1 MAGIYLVKYKW
12 VCSVPFLKL
21 KYITY
26 DRFIHRIYMVYNR
39 YINIKKGTEQT
50 HFYFTRYIPG
60 IWMTCPYGCDIPR
73 INHVYTMYIPLG
85 I

>member
-1 MAGIYLVKYKW
+1 MAGIYLVKTSW

-21 KYITY
+21 KHISYNM
-26 DRFIHRIYMVYNR
+26 FIDKIYMVYPR

-50 HFYFTRYIPG
+50 HEVFTRYIPA
-60 IWMTCPYGCDIPR
+60 IWMRTPYGFDIPD
-73 INHVYTMYIPLG
+73 IYHVYTMYIPFK

>member
-26 DRFIHRIYMVYNR
+26 DRFIHRIYMVYTR

-50 HFYFTRYIPG
+50 HFYFTRYIPA
-60 IWMTCPYGCDIPR
+60 IWIRTPYGFDIPD
-73 INHVYTMYIPLG
+73 IYHVYTLYIPFK